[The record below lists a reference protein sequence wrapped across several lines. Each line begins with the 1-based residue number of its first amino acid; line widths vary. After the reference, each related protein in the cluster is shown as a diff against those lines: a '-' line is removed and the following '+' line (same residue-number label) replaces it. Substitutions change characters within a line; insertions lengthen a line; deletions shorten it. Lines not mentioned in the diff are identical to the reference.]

1 MTAYR
6 RLIALVLTALVA
18 APGTAR
24 ALELTF
30 WTTEFEPDR
39 LATVRY
45 LTNAYAAERG
55 NLKINVVGVEE
66 NDFLARFDAAL
77 QSGHPP
83 DLFDAGGI
91 VLKTLA
97 DAGRLDFEAATTM
110 IRELGASRFYAGA
123 LNAMR
128 VGKSGE
134 YLAVPLRQ
142 WAQGLWYRAD
152 WFEEANL
159 PPPTTWER
167 LLSAA
172 RIFNTPE
179 AGRYGI
185 VIGTKADIYAEQI
198 FSQLAMSNGARLFDK
213 SGKFAPDQKKFS
225 ETFAFYKNL
234 SVNAPPGDVTW
245 HQRDLFLNSHAAM
258 MFYSTFIADDIA
270 LFSEHGSP
278 ADYETAAAWPPPRFG
293 PAKELINVVRMVPI
307 IKHSRGAAYAEISAL
322 GVTAGRNRQTREAAL
337 GLIRFLFRDDAY
349 ISWLHMA
356 PGGMLPTI
364 RDIASKPTFSRDLQG
379 VFRRY
384 GRIRILGFMKGL
396 NGAEPFGIFTGG
408 DARNVETLSHTKVLP
423 NLIKSVIDGKMTPD
437 EAARRLS
444 KVRVFAAK

>member
-1 MTAYR
+1 M
-6 RLIALVLTALVA
+6 ALVLTALVA

-45 LTNAYAAERG
+45 LTNAYAAERA

-83 DLFDAGGI
+83 DLVDAGGI

-97 DAGRLDFEAATTM
+97 DAGHLDFGAATAM
-110 IRELGASRFYAGA
+110 IREIGASRFYDGA
-123 LNAMR
+123 LKAMR
-128 VGKSGE
+128 AGDPDQ

-152 WFEEANL
+152 WFKEAKL

-167 LLSAA
+167 MLSAA
-172 RIFNTPE
+172 RIFNAPE

-185 VIGTKADIYAEQI
+185 IIGTQADIYAEQI

-225 ETFAFYKNL
+225 ETFAFYKHL
-234 SVNAPPGDVTW
+234 TVNAPPGDVTW
-245 HQRDLFLNSHAAM
+245 RQRDLFLNSHAAM

-270 LFSEHGSP
+270 LYDETNSP
-278 ADYETAAAWPPPRFG
+278 EDYQTAAAWPPPRFG
-293 PAKELINVVRMVPI
+293 PAKELINVVRMVPV
-307 IKHSRGAAYAEISAL
+307 IKHTRSATYTEVNAL
-322 GVTAGRNRQTREAAL
+322 GVTAGRSRQTRDAVL

-364 RDIASKPTFSRDLQG
+364 REIVSKPAFTRDLQG
-379 VFRRY
+379 IFRHY
-384 GRIRILGFMKGL
+384 GRARILGFMKGP
-396 NGAEPFGIFTGG
+396 NDAEPFGIFAGG
-408 DARNVETLSHTKVLP
+408 DARNIETLAHTKILP
-423 NLIKSVIDGKMTPD
+423 NLIKSVVGGKMTPD
-437 EAARRLS
+437 EAAQRLS
-444 KVRVFAAK
+444 KARVFAAK